1 MGINASNVKGNGAGK
16 KFAEQPDMEAGQ
28 YPARLVQVIDWG
40 LQPQRAFEGQEKPP
54 AHTVNFTFELVDS
67 FMVDAEGNELED
79 KPRWVSKEMPLHP
92 LIAERAAS
100 TKLAKALDP
109 NDDLQGDFG
118 QMLGFPL
125 NVTIAVTKKKDKTYT
140 NITGFG
146 AMRARDAEKCP
157 ELKNPTK
164 VFDLDNPDLEVFNS
178 LPEWMR
184 EKIKSNLQFAAS
196 PLERLLGGEQPDVQR
211 VEKEK
216 EAPKVEA
223 EAAPEIADDSQ
234 DLPW

>member
-1 MGINASNVKGNGAGK
+1 MGINASNVKSEGK
-16 KFAEQPDMEAGQ
+16 KFAPQPDMEAGQ

-40 LQPQRAFEGQEKPP
+40 LQAQRPYEGQEKPP
-54 AHTVNFTFELVDS
+54 AHTVNFTFELVDA
-67 FMVDAEGNELED
+67 FMVDEEGNDMED
-79 KPRWVSKEMPLHP
+79 KPRWVSKDMPLHP

-109 NDDLQGDFG
+109 NDELQGDFG
-118 QMLGFPL
+118 KMLGLPL
-125 NVTIAVTKKKDKTYT
+125 NVTIAVTKKQGKTYT
-140 NITGFG
+140 NVTSFG
-146 AMRARDAEKCP
+146 AMRAKDAEKCP

-184 EKIKSNLQFAAS
+184 EKIKSNLRFAAS
-196 PLERLLGGEQPDVQR
+196 PLERLLGGEAPVQR
-211 VEKEK
+211 VEKEEEDPK
-216 EAPKVEA
+216 AEAKGEPSLNEA
-223 EAAPEIADDSQ
+223 ES